1 MAKVL
6 MKGNEA
12 MALAAIKGG
21 CDAFFGYPIT
31 PQNEVPEYLSYHM
44 EKNDRIFVQAESEVA
59 AINMVYGAA
68 GSGARVLTSS
78 SSPGIALKQ
87 EGISYL
93 AGSELPA
100 VIINVM
106 RGGPGLGGIQPSQ
119 GDYNQITRGGG
130 NGDYRLLAYAPET
143 LQETVNIVKRS
154 FSLADYYRNP
164 VIIAVD
170 GLIGQMMEPVDLD
183 QDVKEKESGK
193 KDWAA
198 TGEAFKRG
206 KRNKIVSLHLDPYE
220 LEKHNLKLKAKYD
233 EMKENEQSYEMIN
246 MDHDPSIVFVAYG
259 SMARIA
265 RSAIE
270 TLKEEGIEVGM
281 IRPICVNPFPEKA
294 FSALP
299 KSVETLLTLEMSL
312 GQMLQDVQIVNQGRY
327 KLEFF
332 GRAGGVVPESE
343 EIVAKVKT
351 IMKGAAK

>member
-31 PQNEVPEYLSYHM
+31 PQNELPEYLSYHM
-44 EKNDRIFVQAESEVA
+44 EANNRIFVQAESEVA

-93 AGSELPA
+93 VGSELPA

-119 GDYNQITRGGG
+119 ADYNQITRTGG
-130 NGDYRLLAYAPET
+130 NGDMKVLSFAPEN
-143 LQETVNIVKRS
+143 LQETVDIVKES
-154 FSLADYYRNP
+154 FDLADYYRNP
-164 VIIAVD
+164 VMIAVD
-170 GLIGQMMEPVDLD
+170 GLIGQMMEPVDMDKPIRKINLP
-183 QDVKEKESGK
+183 K

-198 TGEAFKRG
+198 TGESKKRG
-206 KRNKIVSLHLDPYE
+206 KRNKIVSLHLDPYK
-220 LEKHNLKLKAKYD
+220 LEEHNLALQKKYNK
-233 EMKENEQSYEMIN
+233 MIENEQRYEMVN
-246 MDHDPSIVFVAYG
+246 MDKNPEIVFVAYG

-270 TLKEEGIEVGM
+270 MLAEENIHVGM
-281 IRPICVNPFPEKA
+281 LRPISLFPYPQKA
-294 FSALP
+294 FDNLP
-299 KSVETLLTLEMSL
+299 KETKTLLTLEMSL
-312 GQMLQDVQIVNQGRY
+312 GQMIQDVKIASNGKHNIEFYGRT
-327 KLEFF
+327 
-332 GRAGGVVPESE
+332 GGVVPEAE
-343 EIVAKVKT
+343 EIVHKVKS
-351 IMKGAAK
+351 ILKEAKS